1 MSNRNSIKSN
11 TVKESKK
18 TKGKLVEA
26 LKTIGLFLLLC
37 LFIFALV
44 HEATHRPLHVE
55 NKDGLAYVA
64 YGEEHLGAVLLDE
77 NGKEIK
83 YEDYINGKEHKL
95 IKLSNGNAKKS
106 ADAVLI
112 YDVTTNTIYV
122 GSAIHKDYKI
132 KELEPYYY
140 EE

>member
-1 MSNRNSIKSN
+1 MSNRNSIKSKVEKDN
-11 TVKESKK
+11 KK
-18 TKGKLVEA
+18 IKDNLVEK
-26 LKTIGLFLLLC
+26 LKSISFVIVCMLGIFTIM
-37 LFIFALV
+37 

-64 YGEEHLGAVLLDE
+64 YGKEHLGAVLLDE

-83 YEDYINGKEHKL
+83 YEDYINGKKHKL
-95 IKLSNGNAKKS
+95 IKLSNDNAKRS

-112 YDVTTNTIYV
+112 YDKTTNIMYV
-122 GSAIHKDYKI
+122 GSPIHKDYKI
-132 KELEPYYY
+132 KELEAYYY

>member
-18 TKGKLVEA
+18 TKGKLLEA
-26 LKTIGLFLLLC
+26 LKTVGFAIVCMLG
-37 LFIFALV
+37 IFTIV

-83 YEDYINGKEHKL
+83 YEDYVNGKEHKL
-95 IKLSNGNAKKS
+95 IKLSNGTAKTS

>member
-1 MSNRNSIKSN
+1 MSNRNSIKN
-11 TVKESKK
+11 KK
-18 TKGKLVEA
+18 DNKKIKDRSVEI
-26 LKTIGLFLLLC
+26 LKTVGFVIVCMLG
-37 LFIFALV
+37 IFAIV

-64 YGEEHLGAVLLDE
+64 YGKEHLGAVLLDE

-83 YEDYINGKEHKL
+83 YEDYVNGKEHKL
-95 IKLSNGNAKKS
+95 IKLSNGNAKRS

-112 YDVTTNTIYV
+112 YDETTNTMYV
-122 GSAIHKDYKI
+122 GSPIHKDYKI
-132 KELEPYYY
+132 KGLEPYYY

>member
-11 TVKESKK
+11 AVKESKK
-18 TKGKLVEA
+18 TNNKLVET

-37 LFIFALV
+37 IFIFVIV
-44 HEATHRPLHVE
+44 HEITHRQLHVE

-64 YGEEHLGAVLLDE
+64 YGEEHLGTVLLDE
-77 NGKEIK
+77 NGNEIK
-83 YEDYINGKEHKL
+83 YEDYINGEKHRF
-95 IKLSNGNAKKS
+95 IKLSNGTAKTS

-112 YDVTTNTIYV
+112 YDVTTNIIYV
-122 GSAIHKDYKI
+122 GSAIHKDYTI

>member
-1 MSNRNSIKSN
+1 MSNRNSIKSKVEKDN
-11 TVKESKK
+11 KK
-18 TKGKLVEA
+18 IKNNLVET
-26 LKTIGLFLLLC
+26 LKTAGFAIVCMLG
-37 LFIFALV
+37 IFAIV

-55 NKDGLAYVA
+55 NKDGLAYAA

-112 YDVTTNTIYV
+112 YDETTNTMYV
-122 GSAIHKDYKI
+122 GSLIHKDYKI

>member
-1 MSNRNSIKSN
+1 MSNRNSIKSK
-11 TVKESKK
+11 TEKENKK
-18 TKGKLVEA
+18 TKDNLVET

-37 LFIFALV
+37 LLIFV
-44 HEATHRPLHVE
+44 IVNEVTHRPLHVE

-83 YEDYINGKEHKL
+83 YEDYINGEKHKL
-95 IKLSNGNAKKS
+95 IKLSNGNAKTS

-112 YDVTTNTIYV
+112 YDATTNTIYV
-122 GSAIHKDYKI
+122 GSAIHKDYII